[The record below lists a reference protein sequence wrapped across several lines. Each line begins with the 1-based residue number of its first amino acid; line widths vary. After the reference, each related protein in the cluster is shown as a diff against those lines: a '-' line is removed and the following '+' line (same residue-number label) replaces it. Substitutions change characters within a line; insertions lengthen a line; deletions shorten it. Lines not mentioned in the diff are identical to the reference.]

1 MKRERN
7 SVIFTLHE
15 TSCNILFSK
24 LKIHGLQMAY
34 HEDDHGSRTLRAF
47 PRFSFFSSSYLKTK
61 LKLLLCFIITNN
73 GRKLSINTWM
83 ELYNSQCPVVVFLC
97 GQKLFVNISWPSPR
111 LSYFRPEFIVKA
123 TSKAEFV
130 GISDWLI
137 KIGEVRIFRFG
148 VGEGQP
154 AVTANYRVHPSCNLF
169 WLCLSH
175 NGC

>member
-34 HEDDHGSRTLRAF
+34 HEDDDGSRTLRAF
-47 PRFSFFSSSYLKTK
+47 PRFSFFSSSHLKTK

-83 ELYNSQCPVVVFLC
+83 ELYNGSLPLWTKTFRQHQLTEPAIVVFPSWVHRKSDQQGRVRRNLWLANKNRRSSDFPIWC
-97 GQKLFVNISWPSPR
+97 WRGTTSGYCKL
-111 LSYFRPEFIVKA
+111 
-123 TSKAEFV
+123 
-130 GISDWLI
+130 
-137 KIGEVRIFRFG
+137 
-148 VGEGQP
+148 
-154 AVTANYRVHPSCNLF
+154 
-169 WLCLSH
+169 
-175 NGC
+175 